1 MKPSWGN
8 ILRMFGVLL
17 LLFAVLLD
25 VPRRTPSFDT
35 YFIILVA
42 VAGFVLI
49 ILGAIFIKRK
59 F

>member
-1 MKPSWGN
+1 
-8 ILRMFGVLL
+8 MFGVLL